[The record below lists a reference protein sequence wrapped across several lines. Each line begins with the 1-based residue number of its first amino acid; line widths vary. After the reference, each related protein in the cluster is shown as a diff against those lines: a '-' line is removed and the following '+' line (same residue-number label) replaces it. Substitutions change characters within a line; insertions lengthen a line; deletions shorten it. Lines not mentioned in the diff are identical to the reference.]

1 MDTPPPWT
9 DIGKH
14 DLLPQAAHDEI
25 ARFNF
30 LANLNKF
37 MANHVVGGN
46 RVAYD
51 KRVKPAFRSAHGR
64 DPRDRREI
72 RDAMRGDPY
81 YQMWSCLRRNTME
94 MRQQAGRSLVLRQA
108 EALRDRVRERNAQAP
123 DSLKLDANLRVPR
136 YQSAVDNHCMPGSY
150 YAEYIEDDVSPAANY
165 DAGMFVTTT
174 GLFGRYL
181 DGAGRGV
188 ASWLAKHRPN
198 LEPRRILDLGCG
210 VGHNTVPVAKAF
222 PQAEVVAI
230 DLAAPLL
237 RYAHARARSLGAQNI
252 TFIQGNVE
260 QLAFPD
266 GHFDVVYSTMF
277 LHETSYSAIHRI
289 LREARRVLA
298 AGGVQLHLEQPPFA
312 GMDIFEQFL
321 RDWDCY
327 YNNEPFWTT
336 VHDLRMPDLLR
347 KAGSAEAEV
356 FETEIHAI
364 VDDDLP
370 KVAQEV
376 EDFGRGGLWYA
387 CGADRR
393 GS

>member
-123 DSLKLDANLRVPR
+123 DSLKLQAVPLVACQPVVLVGINGCIVARKRERV
-136 YQSAVDNHCMPGSY
+136 
-150 YAEYIEDDVSPAANY
+150 
-165 DAGMFVTTT
+165 
-174 GLFGRYL
+174 
-181 DGAGRGV
+181 
-188 ASWLAKHRPN
+188 
-198 LEPRRILDLGCG
+198 RR
-210 VGHNTVPVAKAF
+210 
-222 PQAEVVAI
+222 
-230 DLAAPLL
+230 
-237 RYAHARARSLGAQNI
+237 
-252 TFIQGNVE
+252 
-260 QLAFPD
+260 
-266 GHFDVVYSTMF
+266 
-277 LHETSYSAIHRI
+277 
-289 LREARRVLA
+289 LA
-298 AGGVQLHLEQPPFA
+298 AGA
-312 GMDIFEQFL
+312 
-321 RDWDCY
+321 
-327 YNNEPFWTT
+327 
-336 VHDLRMPDLLR
+336 
-347 KAGSAEAEV
+347 
-356 FETEIHAI
+356 
-364 VDDDLP
+364 
-370 KVAQEV
+370 
-376 EDFGRGGLWYA
+376 
-387 CGADRR
+387 
-393 GS
+393 